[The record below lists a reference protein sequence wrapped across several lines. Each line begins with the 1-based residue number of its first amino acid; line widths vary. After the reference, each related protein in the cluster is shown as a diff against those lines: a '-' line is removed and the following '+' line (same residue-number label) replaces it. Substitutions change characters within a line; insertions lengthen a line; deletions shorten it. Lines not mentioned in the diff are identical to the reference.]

1 MICPRCKTEVNDDMN
16 FCPQCGMKIDR
27 CPQCGQ
33 PVITGAKYCSHC
45 GANIQQPT
53 KTSRLDGYY
62 EPLSENKHTDEPEQ
76 KEVFQDVPVNKKVNK
91 KVIII
96 SVSILVIA
104 SVLSYIYIY
113 HGPSFN
119 LQQNQQET
127 RKVEAMTIGGQT
139 SFSTHTGN
147 INQNG
152 TVYQTDN
159 KIYMCDDNGYLISM
173 DKNLEN
179 KKTLVSEACQY
190 INVVDNTIYYTNKNN
205 VLCQVSTDGGN
216 QKVVLNQKV
225 YYVVVKN
232 NKIYY
237 QLDEDNESIYVYDL
251 KTNQATQLNKR
262 HSYNLNVLD
271 DYIYFTSDDGI
282 YRMGING
289 QGEEKLLS
297 GKIYNL
303 IYQNEKL
310 YYLTSDKKIQSYD
323 INSKEVTDMTQQ
335 SAMLINMND
344 QYLFFYSGD
353 YNVMRYDLKTKQTQK
368 LYSGIVQS
376 GQVIGDK
383 LILNTGMK
391 NSKTG
396 QYQVIMDFNGEQ
408 QQRLFVDSSGDYI

>member
-1 MICPRCKTEVNDDMN
+1 MICPRCKTEINDDMN

-53 KTSRLDGYY
+53 KTSCLDGYY

-91 KVIII
+91 KVIVI

-190 INVVDNTIYYTNKNN
+190 INVVDNTIYYTNKIMFS
-205 VLCQVSTDGGN
+205 VRF
-216 QKVVLNQKV
+216 
-225 YYVVVKN
+225 
-232 NKIYY
+232 
-237 QLDEDNESIYVYDL
+237 QLMVGIKKLYL
-251 KTNQATQLNKR
+251 IKR
-262 HSYNLNVLD
+262 F
-271 DYIYFTSDDGI
+271 I
-282 YRMGING
+282 M
-289 QGEEKLLS
+289 LLS
-297 GKIYNL
+297 
-303 IYQNEKL
+303 
-310 YYLTSDKKIQSYD
+310 
-323 INSKEVTDMTQQ
+323 
-335 SAMLINMND
+335 
-344 QYLFFYSGD
+344 
-353 YNVMRYDLKTKQTQK
+353 KTIKFTI
-368 LYSGIVQS
+368 S
-376 GQVIGDK
+376 
-383 LILNTGMK
+383 
-391 NSKTG
+391 
-396 QYQVIMDFNGEQ
+396 
-408 QQRLFVDSSGDYI
+408 

>member
-33 PVITGAKYCSHC
+33 PVIIGAKYCSHC

-139 SFSTHTGN
+139 SFSTYTGN

-262 HSYNLNVLD
+262 HSYN
-271 DYIYFTSDDGI
+271 
-282 YRMGING
+282 
-289 QGEEKLLS
+289 
-297 GKIYNL
+297 
-303 IYQNEKL
+303 
-310 YYLTSDKKIQSYD
+310 
-323 INSKEVTDMTQQ
+323 
-335 SAMLINMND
+335 
-344 QYLFFYSGD
+344 
-353 YNVMRYDLKTKQTQK
+353 
-368 LYSGIVQS
+368 
-376 GQVIGDK
+376 
-383 LILNTGMK
+383 
-391 NSKTG
+391 
-396 QYQVIMDFNGEQ
+396 
-408 QQRLFVDSSGDYI
+408 